1 MSRTH
6 DGRPILADPEADY
19 RCWLDWTAGTWAGP
33 LADECG
39 GAPAGGDNDFDG
51 PHREYPGY
59 RRWDPAWTSSTA
71 RIVVGGVGPD
81 SYRYAE
87 VPGFVRTHLYWPPDC
102 DGADDTP
109 RDCME
114 A

>member
-1 MSRTH
+1 LPFSEEVLLSGLEMM
-6 DGRPILADPEADY
+6 
-19 RCWLDWTAGTWAGP
+19 AGGCSGP
-33 LADECG
+33 LADECS
-39 GAPAGGDNDFDG
+39 GAPAGGDNDQDG

-71 RIVVGGVGPD
+71 RIVVGGIGPD

-102 DGADDTP
+102 DGADDTL
-109 RDCME
+109 RDCLE